1 MPKTSKE
8 KNPKTSAMP
17 EIKPR
22 NKNLGMPQL
31 KDARSL
37 HHVGD
42 SIRFTKI
49 ISEQKLET
57 ENSIEIERITEIF
70 EEPIVETE
78 SKSNSLNLSNQE
90 PESEAKAEQD
100 FDLELTE
107 SKEEE
112 KMQSIKQSGKKP
124 KKKKLGKGIKI
135 ASAIFFFLYLI
146 IACYSCIN
154 IFSKG
159 LLPNKY
165 LYPCVAAISVVSL
178 LFALITFSNKCR
190 KIAKTLC
197 ILFETLLTAVFVFA
211 CINAGNVFDFL
222 EIIKAGGYQIEEFY
236 VIVKADSEYQT
247 IDDLNSKT
255 LAIYNDP
262 AKSYANAM
270 EEINSLS
277 LALTTTSYSNFLEAS
292 TSLLESN
299 SDSLLLKAPLLEM
312 VSESIPNFTSENI
325 RIIHTIEIKIPI
337 NNEMSDI
344 NVKDESF
351 NVLITGIDTSGDIAT
366 VSRSD
371 VNMIATINP
380 NTHQILLTSIPRDY
394 YVQLHGTE
402 GLKDKLTHSGLYG
415 ADMTRQTIEDFMNI
429 KINYY
434 VRVNFNTVI
443 NVVDA
448 IGGIT
453 INSDTELYLKPVD
466 IGNNPESRYCWYG
479 YGENYVDG
487 YCALRFAR
495 ERKSYGTGD
504 VHRIQNQQE
513 VLSAIINKVSSD
525 KSILFNYK
533 NLLNSMSGGFQTN
546 IPTEKIYDL
555 INLQLDEMP
564 SWQIERIN
572 LTGFESYEP
581 TYTIPS
587 ELLYV
592 FLQDEESIKA
602 ATDKIRKTMY
612 PDL

>member
-1 MPKTSKE
+1 MPKIDIITASDSTGE
-8 KNPKTSAMP
+8 MP
-17 EIKPR
+17 ELKSGS
-22 NKNLGMPQL
+22 NQSGMPIF
-31 KDARSL
+31 KNANSI
-37 HHVGD
+37 HHIGD
-42 SIRFTKI
+42 SIKFTKI
-49 ISEQKLET
+49 TREEKIET
-57 ENSIEIERITEIF
+57 EDGIEIEKITEIF
-70 EEPIVETE
+70 EEPIIETE
-78 SKSNSLNLSNQE
+78 SKFNSLNLSNQE

-107 SKEEE
+107 SKEEK
-112 KMQSIKQSGKKP
+112 KMQSTKQPEKKP

-135 ASAIFFFLYLI
+135 TSAIFFVLYLI
-146 IACYSCIN
+146 AACYSCIN

-159 LLPNKY
+159 LLPDKY
-165 LYPCVAAISVVSL
+165 LYPCIAVVSVISL
-178 LFALITFSNKCR
+178 LFALITFSNKC
-190 KIAKTLC
+190 KKVAKTLC
-197 ILFETLLTAVFVFA
+197 IVFETLLTAVFVFA

-236 VIVKADSEYQT
+236 IIVKADSEYQT

-255 LAIYNDP
+255 LATYNDP
-262 AKSYANAM
+262 AKSYADAM
-270 EEINSLS
+270 EKINSLS
-277 LALTTTSYSNFLEAS
+277 LSLVTTSYSNFLEAS
-292 TSLLESN
+292 TSLLEGN
-299 SDSLLLKAPLLEM
+299 SDSLLLKAPLLEI
-312 VSESIPNFTSENI
+312 VSESIPNLKSENI
-325 RIIHTIEIKIPI
+325 RIIHTIEVKTPI
-337 NNEMSDI
+337 NSEVSNI
-344 NVKDESF
+344 NVKDEPF
-351 NVLITGIDTSGDIAT
+351 NVLITGIDTFGDIAT

-371 VNMIATINP
+371 VNMVATINP

-429 KINYY
+429 KINYF
-434 VRVNFNTVI
+434 VRINFSTVI
-443 NVVDA
+443 NVVNA

-453 INSDTELYLKPVD
+453 IYSDAPLLLQPGEEGAK
-466 IGNNPESRYCWYG
+466 ECWFDYG
-479 YGENYVDG
+479 DNYTDG

-495 ERKSYGTGD
+495 ERKSYGAGD
-504 VHRIQNQQE
+504 IHRIQNQQE

-572 LTGFESYEP
+572 LTGFEAHEP

-592 FLQDEESIKA
+592 FLEDKESINA

-612 PDL
+612 PEL